1 MAEELIQAYE
11 LKDKPSI
18 EFGGIILDE
27 ALLPNAKVNLS
38 LKQFN
43 RHGLVAGSTGSGKT
57 KSLQV
62 LAEQLSLQG
71 VPCLLMDIKG
81 DMSGLAM
88 PGQMD
93 TRIEERCKSLRM
105 DFSPSSFPVELL
117 SLSPEV
123 AGLSLRSSIKS
134 LGPLLFSRILEL
146 NDVQTGVVTILFEY
160 AKSKSW
166 EIIEL
171 NDFQALL
178 RYCQTDAGNQDIS
191 AAFGQVS
198 SATLGTIMRR
208 TVELESQSGDYF
220 FGEPEFDILDLL
232 RAHSDGRGIIS
243 ILRLMDMQ
251 TKPFLFST
259 VILKLISELYTILPE
274 VGDLDKPKLVV
285 FIDEAHILFKN
296 ASKPLLN
303 MLDSIVKLIRSKGVG
318 LIFCTQTPKDI
329 PDNILS
335 QLGFKIQHVLRAF
348 TAKDR
353 QAISLSAKNFPESK
367 FYDTESLLTSLA
379 IGQSLVTAIDDKGA
393 PSPLVLCLV
402 RPPQSRMGVLTKE
415 EELALVNQSLLYLK
429 YKDKKVH
436 PCPLPDLSI
445 IPPQSSDQDFKES
458 KKQTNWVEVLS
469 KNTLVRQILRDL
481 FKKMTNVI
489 LTMLK
494 K

>member
-1 MAEELIQAYE
+1 MAQDLKQAYA
-11 LKDKPSI
+11 LTDTLSLN
-18 EFGGIILDE
+18 FGGIVLHDK
-27 ALLPNAKVNLS
+27 LLPQADVRLS

-62 LAEQLSLQG
+62 LAEQLSSNG

-81 DMSGLAM
+81 DMSGLGM
-88 PGQMD
+88 PGEKDPKLLARCQD
-93 TRIEERCKSLRM
+93 LGIE
-105 DFSPSSFPVELL
+105 FTPNAFPVELL
-117 SLSPEV
+117 SLSPQI
-123 AGLSLRSSIKS
+123 AGIPYRTSILS

-160 AKSKSW
+160 AKLKNW

-171 NDFQALL
+171 NDFQAML
-178 RYCQTDAGNQDIS
+178 RFCQSDMGNQEIS
-191 AAFGQVS
+191 AAFGKVS
-198 SATLGTIMRR
+198 SASLGTIMRR
-208 TVELESQSGDYF
+208 TIELESQAADNF
-220 FGEPEFDILDLL
+220 FGQPAFNMQDLL
-232 RAHSDGRGIIS
+232 RLSGDGRGMVS

-259 VILKLISELYTILPE
+259 VMLKLISDIYNNLPE

-303 MLDSIVKLIRSKGVG
+303 LLDSIVKLIRSKGVG
-318 LIFCTQTPKDI
+318 LVFCTQTPKDI
-329 PDNILS
+329 PDNILG

-353 QAISLSAKNFPESK
+353 QAIALSAKNFPDSPY
-367 FYDTESLLTSLA
+367 YDTESLLTSLA
-379 IGQSLVTAIDDKGA
+379 IGQALVTAIDTKGA
-393 PSPLVLCLV
+393 PSPLVQCMV
-402 RPPQSRMGVLTKE
+402 RPPQSRMGILTADE
-415 EELALVNQSLLYLK
+415 ERQILAQSLLYPKYRDKIEHVCPVPQLAQETVLK
-429 YKDKKVH
+429 TEETPSAEK
-436 PCPLPDLSI
+436 I
-445 IPPQSSDQDFKES
+445 
-458 KKQTNWVEVLS
+458 NWMNVLS
-469 KNTLVRQILRDL
+469 KNVLVRQIMRDF
-481 FKKMTNVI
+481 FKKLTNII